1 MYNLCRKPKLLA
13 LCERSVVVHGLK
25 LVPATLIAAATV
37 TTGAAGA
44 TGSHASSAA
53 ENGRI
58 AFTRYFGP
66 RYDDKTRSA
75 LFTVARSGRGERRL
89 THPGS
94 EASDFEPDWSPDGS
108 QVAFTRSGRF
118 GPATYTV
125 RSDGSGLARVSRP
138 CRRAKPRRC
147 DQDITP
153 AFSPDGRDVTFAS
166 SDGRLPTGIVIVGS
180 DGRNRRVVVPA
191 TWTVEGVDPR
201 FSPDGNRIVF
211 ERHNLGR
218 KQPKDGRAV
227 FLVNVDGSGLSR
239 VTPWSLDA
247 GDPDWSPDGKWI
259 LFGSNEELKKPSQL
273 YLIHP
278 DGTGLDQ
285 LTRVRR
291 GTLRA
296 SASFSP
302 DGKWIVF
309 AASGVGG
316 KADLYTMRANGT
328 DVRRLTRTRLWDS
341 APDWGS
347 AR

>member
-1 MYNLCRKPKLLA
+1 MYDLCRKPKLSA
-13 LCERSVVVHGLK
+13 LCRRSVLVHRLT
-25 LVPATLIAAATV
+25 LVLATLIGAATV
-37 TTGAAGA
+37 TTGAAVA
-44 TGSHASSAA
+44 TNSHARSAA

-66 RYDDKTRSA
+66 KNDDRTRSA
-75 LFTVARSGRGERRL
+75 LFTVARSGRGEHQL

-108 QVAFTRSGRF
+108 RIAFTRSGRF

-125 RSDGSGLARVSRP
+125 RADGSGLARVSRP
-138 CRRAKPRRC
+138 CRRARPRRC
-147 DQDITP
+147 DQDVTA
-153 AFSPDGRDVTFAS
+153 AFSPDGRAVTFAS
-166 SDGRLPTGIVIVGS
+166 SDGRLPTAIVIVES

-191 TWTVEGVDPR
+191 SWTVEGVDPR
-201 FSPDGNRIVF
+201 FSPNGDRIAF

-218 KQPKDGRAV
+218 SQPKDGRAIFV
-227 FLVNVDGSGLSR
+227 VNVDGSGLSR

-247 GDPDWSPDGKWI
+247 GDPDWSPDGKWM
-259 LFGSNEELKKPSQL
+259 LFGSNESLKKPSQL

-278 DGTGLDQ
+278 DGTALKK
-285 LTRVRR
+285 LTRLRR
-291 GTLRA
+291 GTLGA

-316 KADLYTMRANGT
+316 NADLYTMRANGT
-328 DVRRLTRTRLWDS
+328 GIRRLNRTRLWDS
-341 APDWGS
+341 APDWGT